1 MLGNDVIIHAFQ
13 PLWLT
18 IEGQG
23 PLPDNPYEIDF
34 TDSEDA
40 PCNFFLLMSDNGK
53 GKTTVLNLLSCLM
66 RLLGEKEPKEY
77 GLDNLDEGELRV
89 QWDVRVNFTWQG
101 KEHAIVLSLLAGAFG
116 DDPALKPW
124 GDSEL
129 TKFQTK
135 SWHRVGFKRRAK
147 GFLEPIGRGDD
158 VVSAI
163 LSTLQNWRG
172 ESPSGFEENDFNL
185 PTVLYFSAYRD
196 IPSIMGAV
204 RNISDPEHW
213 GYQPAHA
220 FAPHTS
226 HWADSLDN
234 LLVWLY
240 WLDSDRENGRFKR
253 AQDIINKRVFEGT
266 SKFLKGIRKTPPE
279 AIVQNGESEH
289 RLDRLS
295 SGEKNLVQLFLRIG
309 AHMTR
314 NTIILIDEPE
324 VHLHPRWQH
333 RLMRHMKEFL
343 KDNPGCTIIAA
354 THSLEMLEAF
364 GFEAPEENLR
374 KSGYLLER
382 DMK

>member
-1 MLGNDVIIHAFQ
+1 
-13 PLWLT
+13 
-18 IEGQG
+18 
-23 PLPDNPYEIDF
+23 
-34 TDSEDA
+34 
-40 PCNFFLLMSDNGK
+40 
-53 GKTTVLNLLSCLM
+53 M